1 MGKKSAL
8 FLLILTSILF
18 AGTELDGPVFIVGD
32 DPGIYIGKMPLPPTT
47 PESVLVKLNTSRIG
61 VWPFAGLITI
71 HQHDSIYYR
80 EAEID
85 ALLAGKSDNGHA
97 HAATDITS
105 GTLSTSRYSAYSDL
119 TAENKI
125 GTGASQVSAGDH
137 LHTGLYLPLSGGT
150 LTGDLS
156 ISKSGAATLN
166 ILADTDNVTETD
178 TALLLLQQDGE
189 INWLKLGM
197 GANNNPFIQSSD
209 GPVFNIRASD
219 GTDYPI
225 WHKGNLTGAVST
237 IDDANLTANR
247 VLISNSS
254 GKVAVSAVTSTE
266 LARLDGIDDA
276 VNHGT
281 GTANRIVKYTDANGE
296 TGNSTIDD
304 DGDTVTVSAD
314 LIVNGGP
321 AIGRLK
327 LTNNSGGVGEIL
339 FGDSSSNA
347 AHILGYTSGTGSS
360 KRGYIFIHHGW
371 QNGLVE
377 ISSPLLWN
385 TSIRGRVIF
394 DNLES
399 AFTLL
404 DPPSNEI
411 DLSGITK
418 DTIVDVTKCSIYKLT
433 GLASCSRKMILGT
446 NYAVDGQRVIITR
459 EVGAAPLC
467 ANVWYGRARSGAY
480 GSDSGTVN
488 IPAGQAREFL
498 YSSSYGGWLLLG
510 GK

>member
-1 MGKKSAL
+1 M
-8 FLLILTSILF
+8 
-18 AGTELDGPVFIVGD
+18 
-32 DPGIYIGKMPLPPTT
+32 
-47 PESVLVKLNTSRIG
+47 
-61 VWPFAGLITI
+61 
-71 HQHDSIYYR
+71 
-80 EAEID
+80 
-85 ALLAGKSDNGHA
+85 
-97 HAATDITS
+97 
-105 GTLSTSRYSAYSDL
+105 
-119 TAENKI
+119 
-125 GTGASQVSAGDH
+125 
-137 LHTGLYLPLSGGT
+137 
-150 LTGDLS
+150 
-156 ISKSGAATLN
+156 
-166 ILADTDNVTETD
+166 TETD

-371 QNGLVE
+371 QGGLVE